1 MPSTANGIMRNIVS
15 IYATANHLYFAVLF
29 PTKVAQPIGNFRVIG
44 IAKNRTIP
52 NTLKNK

>member
-44 IAKNRTIP
+44 IAKNSTIP